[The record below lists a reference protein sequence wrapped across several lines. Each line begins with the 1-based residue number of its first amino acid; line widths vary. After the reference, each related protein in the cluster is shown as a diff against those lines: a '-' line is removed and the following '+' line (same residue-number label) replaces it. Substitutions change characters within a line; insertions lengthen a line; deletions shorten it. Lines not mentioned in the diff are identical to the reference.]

1 MSEGTRG
8 ILTHKK
14 VLAAT
19 LAAAV
24 MAAGM
29 FTVGVWMSP
38 ARAQTTPVGPLNQL
52 GVPQNSPVLL
62 EADSLTYDSRTE
74 TAIATGNATVYYG
87 DYTIRADKITYDQK
101 TDTVVAYGNV
111 QVTEPDGAV
120 VTADSLE
127 LSDELREGF
136 IRSISVALANNAR
149 IAAVRGRRTGGNV
162 TEFDDAI
169 YTACKRCE
177 DNPSA
182 PLTWELKA
190 VKIRHNQLEKTV
202 EYEDVTLELFGQPV
216 AYIPYFFHPDPTVK
230 KKSGFLAPS
239 FSASSFYGAGVRV
252 PYFWN
257 IAPNYDLTIQP
268 LVTSK
273 QGPLFDFKWRQRTEK
288 GYYTIRPTFIWQ
300 ADPPAEAPGNETFRG
315 SISTEGR
322 FDINSQWS
330 WGWDATAVTDDT
342 YLRRYG
348 INGATD
354 LTSTAYLKGI
364 SERNYFAL
372 QGYIFKGLLDG
383 DTDNSS
389 PEVLPLIDHNYIF
402 DQSLWGGELALDT
415 TVASL
420 SRDQGADSTRLST
433 DLSWERQF
441 VAPGGNVFRPFW
453 NLRGDVYSVDN
464 VPNAA
469 APGGVNGSDTVGR
482 FLPAAGLE
490 WRLPIVGDTN
500 VGTFVFEPI
509 AQIIAR
515 PSETGRDDIPNEDS
529 VAFAFDASQLFDRNK
544 FSGVDRYEGGTRA
557 NVGFR
562 FTVSDVSGGFSE
574 FTFGQSYQIAG
585 TNSFDTR
592 SGLEESRSDYVG
604 SFFYRPNENLKI
616 AARARLD
623 KDNFELKATEVG
635 VTANY
640 EKVTASVSY
649 ANIEKEANPLE
660 FSDRQEI
667 NFTTSVQVAERWKIF
682 GNMSFDIENSD
693 RLQEGIGIGY
703 GDECLGFSLAYT
715 QTHFEDRDIQPEQRI
730 MLTFLL
736 TTLGGTSFNSNIGSL
751 GN

>member
-1 MSEGTRG
+1 MSEGIRG
-8 ILTHKK
+8 ILTHRPKF
-14 VLAAT
+14 AAM
-19 LAAAV
+19 LVAAAI
-24 MAAGM
+24 A
-29 FTVGVWMSP
+29 VGVCTSP
-38 ARAQTTPVGPLNQL
+38 ALAQGTAVGPLNQL
-52 GVPQNSPVLL
+52 GVPQGSPVLL

-111 QVTEPDGAV
+111 RVTEPDGAV

-149 IAAVRGRRTGGNV
+149 IAAARGRRTGGNV

-169 YTACKRCE
+169 YTSCKRCE
-177 DNPSA
+177 TNPSA

-190 VKIRHNQLEKTV
+190 VKIRHDQLEKTV

-230 KKSGFLAPS
+230 KKSGFLTPS
-239 FSASSFYGAGVRV
+239 FSYSTFYGAGVRV

-273 QGPLFDFKWRQRTEK
+273 QGPLFDFKWRQRLEK
-288 GYYTIRPTFIWQ
+288 GYYTVRPTFIWQ
-300 ADPPAEAPGNETFRG
+300 ADPPAAAPGNDTFRG
-315 SISTEGR
+315 SIATTGR

-348 INGATD
+348 IEDVTD

-364 SERNYFAL
+364 SERNYFAM
-372 QGYIFKGLLDG
+372 QGFYFQGLLAG
-383 DTDNSS
+383 DNKNSS
-389 PEVLPLIDHNYIF
+389 PVVLPVIDHNYIF
-402 DQSLWGGELALDT
+402 DQQLWGGELALDT
-415 TVASL
+415 NIASL
-420 SRDQGADSTRLST
+420 TRDGAGADSTRLST

-441 VAPGGNVFRPFW
+441 VDPMGSVFRPFW
-453 NLRGDVYSVDN
+453 NLRGDIYAVDN

-469 APGGVNGSDTVGR
+469 APGGMNGSETVGR

-490 WRLPIVGDTN
+490 WRLPIVGNSDI
-500 VGTFVFEPI
+500 GTHVFEPI

-515 PSETGRDDIPNEDS
+515 PNEPGRADIPNEDS
-529 VAFAFDASQLFDRNK
+529 IAFAFDASQLFDRNK

-562 FTVSDVSGGFSE
+562 YTISDISGGFSE
-574 FTFGQSYQIAG
+574 FTFGQSYQVAG
-585 TNSFDTR
+585 KNSFGTR
-592 SGLEESRSDYVG
+592 SGLENDQSDFVG
-604 SFFYRPNENLKI
+604 SFFYRPNENLKV
-616 AARARLD
+616 AARARFD
-623 KDNFELKATEVG
+623 DDDFELKATEVG
-635 VTANY
+635 VSGTY
-640 EKVTASVSY
+640 EKVTANLTY
-649 ANIEKEANPLE
+649 ANIKKEANPLE
-660 FSDRQEI
+660 FVDRQEI
-667 NFTTSVQVAERWKIF
+667 NFSASIDVTERWAVF

-693 RLQEGIGIGY
+693 RLKDGLGVGY
-703 GDECLGFSLAYT
+703 EDECLGVSLAYS
-715 QTHFEDRDIQPEQRI
+715 QTHFADRDIQPEQRV

-736 TTLGGTSFNSNIGSL
+736 KSIGGTSFSSNIG
-751 GN
+751 N